1 MNENVL
7 PTDLTNNIINAA
19 RSFEISLAI
28 LNNFFSALDINDF
41 FFFFP
46 MSLLVNQ
53 KLSLVTKETLK
64 QTYLKLT

>member
-41 FFFFP
+41 FFFF
-46 MSLLVNQ
+46 SNEFAGQ
-53 KLSLVTKETLK
+53 SKAFIGSQRNFEANIS
-64 QTYLKLT
+64 